1 MIMDSK
7 LPLGD
12 RLWQTDT
19 VLFIQIVKLQQ
30 KISTW
35 TQMPWSVQKTDSSG
49 HKKQFWI
56 SKENNFIYVF
66 IYF

>member
-35 TQMPWSVQKTDSSG
+35 TQMPWSVQKMDSSG

>member
-19 VLFIQIVKLQQ
+19 VLFIQIFKLQQ

-35 TQMPWSVQKTDSSG
+35 TQMSWSVQKMDSSG